1 MCIRDRYECGATFTK
16 DIDQQT
22 SPILS
27 FLVTGLLP
35 LIIFIVLGN
44 YMAKKLMEQAGG
56 KNSMAFGMGKSN
68 AKVYVQ
74 SSEGI
79 RFSDV
84 AGEDEAKE
92 NLAEIVDYL
101 HNPKK
106 YTDVGASMPV
116 SYTHLDV
123 YKRQAQTT
131 AETAGKAID
140 GRSKP
145 DMEAAKSQ
153 MEEAEKVRLQT
164 QTKLELYKEQYKA
177 NKEAYD
183 ILSPQMEKRGKILS
197 LIHIFPF
204 L

>member
-1 MCIRDRYECGATFTK
+1 MNDPDLTDRLYECGATFTK
-16 DIDQQT
+16 DIDQQA

-84 AGEDEAKE
+84 AGEDEAKAKPCRDCR
-92 NLAEIVDYL
+92 LPSQPKEIHRRGSL
-101 HNPKK
+101 H
-106 YTDVGASMPV
+106 A
-116 SYTHLDV
+116 
-123 YKRQAQTT
+123 KR
-131 AETAGKAID
+131 
-140 GRSKP
+140 RPPCRPS
-145 DMEAAKSQ
+145 
-153 MEEAEKVRLQT
+153 R
-164 QTKLELYKEQYKA
+164 Y
-177 NKEAYD
+177 
-183 ILSPQMEKRGKILS
+183 R
-197 LIHIFPF
+197 
-204 L
+204 

>member
-1 MCIRDRYECGATFTK
+1 MKKIYKTGLMNDPDLTDRLYECGATFTK

-68 AKVYVQ
+68 ARVYVQ

-101 HNPKK
+101 HNPKEIHRRGSLHAERRSPCK
-106 YTDVGASMPV
+106 ALQVPV
-116 SYTHLDV
+116 KQCLP
-123 YKRQAQTT
+123 
-131 AETAGKAID
+131 
-140 GRSKP
+140 KP
-145 DMEAAKSQ
+145 
-153 MEEAEKVRLQT
+153 L
-164 QTKLELYKEQYKA
+164 
-177 NKEAYD
+177 
-183 ILSPQMEKRGKILS
+183 PEKRMS
-197 LIHIFPF
+197 HSFPCPA
-204 L
+204 LNS